1 MIYMVWPRIANERM
15 DVMVNLCQIGRR
27 EKLASILVK
36 QECANLFSKS
46 TTPLM
51 CWGRSSVNQVY
62 ARLLIGSICSLKL
75 HASPSWE
82 LSWFRPQIGIYVHSQ
97 SVLLYC
103 SITVHYEYQWIYYD
117 SYVVSHTHR
126 FILPYGQSTS
136 QRRIQG
142 RFHLVSSWYLIGQQR
157 QIS

>member
-15 DVMVNLCQIGRR
+15 EVMVNLCQIGRR

-36 QECANLFSKS
+36 HKCANLFSKS

-75 HASPSWE
+75 HAS

-97 SVLLYC
+97 SELLYC
-103 SITVHYEYQWIYYD
+103 GITVHCEYQWIYYD

-136 QRRIQG
+136 QRTLQV
-142 RFHLVSSWYLIGQQR
+142 RFLLVSFWYLICQQR
-157 QIS
+157 QFL